1 MDWDEPTILNSN
13 LLPVNAKGDV
23 LFLSVVSFGR
33 IGKVKT
39 PISIVLQFPL
49 FLVTPVSICSKT
61 LVSSSPK

>member
-39 PISIVLQFPL
+39 PISIVLQLPL